1 MMQQWIGLVLFAA
14 APGATPAQP
23 ACPDVRHVPDADV
36 AHVPEANL
44 DPWLDPATAELVA
57 EPAPR
62 IERRVGDKGVRV
74 DIPVPESLAKT
85 PPARCPD

>member
-1 MMQQWIGLVLFAA
+1 MMQQWIVLLMLAA
-14 APGATPAQP
+14 AQEPASAP
-23 ACPDVRHVPDADV
+23 DACLDVRHIPDADV

-44 DPWLDPATAELVA
+44 DPWLDPATAELVT

-85 PPARCPD
+85 PPTHCPD

>member
-1 MMQQWIGLVLFAA
+1 MMQQWIGLLMLAA
-14 APGATPAQP
+14 AQEPASP
-23 ACPDVRHVPDADV
+23 PAACPDVRHIPDADV